1 MRHAAMGSMEIFL
14 VPIGPVVDANGY
26 QAVFT

>member
-1 MRHAAMGSMEIFL
+1 MQHASLGAVEIFL
-14 VPIGPVVDANGY
+14 VPIGPVGDANGY